1 MVYDKAR
8 ERIDLRNALREVKS
22 YDGIRYNKQVSDN
35 TQICLQS
42 DDVRFVIQNTGETY
56 IVKMY
61 LWNGHYWVQAYVFS
75 GCEIEARDSC
85 EVPKLDYS
93 SAIEQAL
100 DKDEEEA
107 TERTEGVEI
116 AVDTYQVVEANSYD
130 GYVSLRK
137 EKSSQSEEIGR
148 LENGNQASYLGTEG
162 EWYKIEYNGKVG
174 FVYSK
179 YAKVVTM
186 VDP

>member
-1 MVYDKAR
+1 M
-8 ERIDLRNALREVKS
+8 
-22 YDGIRYNKQVSDN
+22 
-35 TQICLQS
+35 
-42 DDVRFVIQNTGETY
+42 
-56 IVKMY
+56 
-61 LWNGHYWVQAYVFS
+61 FS
-75 GCEIEARDSC
+75 GCEIEARDSY

-137 EKSSQSEEIGR
+137 EKSSQS
-148 LENGNQASYLGTEG
+148 
-162 EWYKIEYNGKVG
+162 
-174 FVYSK
+174 
-179 YAKVVTM
+179 
-186 VDP
+186 